1 MCRLING
8 WRITERAETAPP
20 SPSFACHPLFTYL
33 FIYSFTLEDPVI
45 HIAFCMPVTEEDLCN
60 LNGAHF
66 FLRPQRWDWLFK
78 WPWWQSSLFLS
89 RFSSSLQLS
98 QKCKQATV
106 VVRWLKQT
114 SFYPCWTL
122 LSKVTFKLPQE
133 NSVVYCVLSQS
144 LDLVC

>member
-1 MCRLING
+1 MQFKWGLLLLK
-8 WRITERAETAPP
+8 APMLGL
-20 SPSFACHPLFTYL
+20 A
-33 FIYSFTLEDPVI
+33 
-45 HIAFCMPVTEEDLCN
+45 
-60 LNGAHF
+60 
-66 FLRPQRWDWLFK
+66 FK

-133 NSVVYCVLSQS
+133 NSVVYCALSQS
-144 LDLVC
+144 LDLDC